1 MGKFLNKKEQVIDLK
16 ITSYGKH
23 LLGAGTMKPVYYVF
37 YDDNVIYDGTYAGR
51 SETQNEIQHRIKNDT
66 QYLEGQVLFQ
76 DIEKLPNPNNLLI
89 IEEVLGEQGEVKT
102 PYAVRF
108 QSDIEPINNLP
119 RNNIYKLEHMIG
131 DAFLEGNTQNI
142 PAWKLVTI
150 QGKILSSSAN
160 RILMRTTSSAQD
172 VIVPQI
178 EMQLNYKLKIKDSS
192 ELNTFG
198 AEDVFDGYNIED
210 SFLFAD
216 SKFIALETDDLLLYA
231 EEINTIMLNENFDV
245 EVFEFDNNDP
255 DKLIRKNFDKDYK
268 SLNGEMITEDYIK
281 NVQKTTARDYGPSDV
296 AYYFDVL
303 KDEEVD
309 NEAACKGAEIYNKN
323 SYYIDLDFECTTDTD
338 TSTAYY
344 DIYGPVTE
352 PEICQ

>member
-1 MGKFLNKKEQVIDLK
+1 MAQQ
-16 ITSYGKH
+16 T
-23 LLGAGTMKPVYYVF
+23 
-37 YDDNVIYDGTYAGR
+37 
-51 SETQNEIQHRIKNDT
+51 
-66 QYLEGQVLFQ
+66 
-76 DIEKLPNPNNLLI
+76 
-89 IEEVLGEQGEVKT
+89 
-102 PYAVRF
+102 
-108 QSDIEPINNLP
+108 IN
-119 RNNIYKLEHMIG
+119 IG
-131 DAFLEGNTQNI
+131 
-142 PAWKLVTI
+142 
-150 QGKILSSSAN
+150 SSAN
-160 RILMRTTSSAQD
+160 DGTGDPLRTAFDKINDNFTELYGSSPFGT
-172 VIVPQI
+172 II
-178 EMQLNYKLKIKDSS
+178 SLSG
-192 ELNTFG
+192 NTISTNQSNADLVLRG
-198 AEDVFDGYNIED
+198 NGTGGVV
-210 SFLFAD
+210 AD
-216 SKFIALETDDLLLYA
+216 SIKFSGTTISSDDSTS
-231 EEINTIMLNENFDV
+231 IQVNENFDV

-281 NVQKTTARDYGPSDV
+281 NVQKTTARDHGPSDV

>member
-23 LLGAGTMKPVYYVF
+23 LLGAGTMKPAYYVF

-51 SETQNEIQHRIKNDT
+51 SETQNEVQHRIKNDT

-89 IEEVLGEQGEVKT
+89 TDDDKSTTADE
-102 PYAVRF
+102 YAVRF

-119 RNNIYKLEHMIG
+119 RNNIYKIEHMIG

-160 RILMRTTSSAQD
+160 RTMGPPQNDTQD

-216 SKFIALETDDLLLYA
+216 SKFIALEADDLLLYA
-231 EEINTIMLNENFDV
+231 EEINTIMLNENFEV
-245 EVFEFDNNDP
+245 EVFEFDHVDP

-281 NVQKTTARDYGPSDV
+281 NIQKTMAREHGPSDV

-303 KDEEVD
+303 KDEEV
-309 NEAACKGAEIYNKN
+309 NREAACKGAEIYNKN
-323 SYYIDLDFECTTDTD
+323 SYYIDLDFECATNTD
-338 TSTAYY
+338 TSAAYY